1 MRLLYFA
8 WVKEKAGIAAEEVAP
23 PDGVA
28 TIAELIDWLKARG
41 PEFADAFATS
51 EVIRA
56 AIDRIH
62 VRHDAKIAG
71 ARWRV
76 AVNQQMADLAT
87 PVKPGD
93 EIAFFPPVTGG

>member
-1 MRLLYFA
+1 MRVLYFA
-8 WVKEKAGIAAEEVAP
+8 WVKEKAGIAAEDVDP
-23 PDGVA
+23 PKSVT

-41 PEFADAFATS
+41 PEFANAFARS

-62 VRHDAKIAG
+62 VRHDAKIVG
-71 ARWRV
+71 AR
-76 AVNQQMADLAT
+76 
-87 PVKPGD
+87 